1 MFAVH
6 RKDTNK
12 RARNT
17 KLASVF
23 FIEHVEFTAAN
34 RHTIQSRLAIHI
46 KESKKRRMP
55 EKLCLLQQ
63 KTETIF
69 ARRPIFII
77 FALVLALYAWSTT
90 KTSLLK
96 KKMENYIVSARKYR
110 PDTFESVVAQKSL
123 TTTLKNAIHSGKL
136 AHAYLF
142 CGPRG
147 VGKTTC
153 ARIFAKTINCTNPTG
168 NGEPCN
174 QCESCQSFNQ
184 QRSYSIYELDAA
196 SNNSV
201 EDIRSLNEQV
211 RIPPQVGK
219 YKVYIIDEVHMLSQ
233 AAFNAF
239 LKTLE
244 EPPAHAIFI
253 LATTEKHKIIPTILS
268 RCQIYDFSRI
278 EAADII
284 AHLKGIAEKEKINYE
299 YEALRI
305 IAQKSD
311 GCMRDAL
318 SLFDQMASFTQSDLT
333 YAKVIESLNVLDY
346 EYYFRLTDFILEKK
360 TAQCLLLFNS
370 ILNKGF
376 EGNIFIEGAAS
387 HFRDLLV
394 NSDDATGE
402 LFEGSPELRA
412 RYAEQARRCTPKMLF
427 NAIRL
432 CSNCSLNYRTSRNK
446 RLQVELTLIE
456 LSQMSDNDND
466 DGGGR
471 RPKIL
476 KPIFNKI
483 AQDTPQAQAVK
494 AAQPEPATQHT
505 QRSAVTGSTTQ
516 QVAAI
521 ATTQQST
528 PQPTTPTP
536 AQAVQQG
543 RPAELR
549 TRNEGGGSLG
559 KMFRKSRTVIE
570 AAPQSEPIPV
580 VEAPKAEE
588 TKPAITPAPSTVTI
602 TDATIAQAWTSFA
615 LLLPENERALADR
628 MKIMSPK
635 VEEKDCFVISVDNQM
650 AADLFTSEGKRIC
663 EGMAPFLGNTVMKM
677 RIVVNKVVVERHV
690 SDKSKQYAILVEKNP
705 LVERLRQELNLEIAR

>member
-1 MFAVH
+1 
-6 RKDTNK
+6 
-12 RARNT
+12 
-17 KLASVF
+17 
-23 FIEHVEFTAAN
+23 
-34 RHTIQSRLAIHI
+34 
-46 KESKKRRMP
+46 
-55 EKLCLLQQ
+55 
-63 KTETIF
+63 
-69 ARRPIFII
+69 
-77 FALVLALYAWSTT
+77 
-90 KTSLLK
+90 
-96 KKMENYIVSARKYR
+96 MENYIVSARKYR

-153 ARIFAKTINCTNPTG
+153 ARIFAKTINCTNPTE

-278 EAADII
+278 EAGDII
-284 AHLKGIAEKEKINYE
+284 AHLKNIAEKENINCD

-318 SLFDQMASFTQSDLT
+318 SLFDQMASFTQGDLT
-333 YAKVIESLNVLDY
+333 YTKVIESLNVLDY
-346 EYYFRLTDFILEKK
+346 EYYFRLTDFIIEKK
-360 TAQCLLLFNS
+360 TSQCLLLFNEV
-370 ILNKGF
+370 LNKGF

-394 NSDDATGE
+394 NSDEATIE
-402 LFEGSPELRA
+402 LFEGSTELRN
-412 RYAEQARRCTPKMLF
+412 RYTEQAKRCTPKMLF

-456 LSQMSDNDND
+456 LSQMSDSDND
-466 DGGGR
+466 DSGGR
-471 RPKIL
+471 RPKML

-483 AQDTPQAQAVK
+483 AQDVAQT
-494 AAQPEPATQHT
+494 PATQT
-505 QRSAVTGSTTQ
+505 AQTPAPQQAVPQ
-516 QVAAI
+516 KNDRQEAPKQVATPYNTAI
-521 ATTQQST
+521 Q
-528 PQPTTPTP
+528 TP
-536 AQAVQQG
+536 ATQAPAIQG

-549 TRNEGGGSLG
+549 ARAENGGGNLG
-559 KMFRKSRTVIE
+559 RMFQRSRTIIGTT
-570 AAPQSEPIPV
+570 PQSNPV
-580 VEAPKAEE
+580 ATVAQERPKAINKVEQ
-588 TKPAITPAPSTVTI
+588 TTATVAPSAESVTI
-602 TDATIAQAWTSFA
+602 TDATLTQAWTSFA

-628 MKIMSPK
+628 MKIMTPK
-635 VEEKDCFVISVDNQM
+635 VDGEGYFSISVDNQM
-650 AADLFTSEGKRIC
+650 AADLFTKEEKRIC
-663 EGMAPFLGNTVMKM
+663 EGMKPFLGNRTMRMKV
-677 RIVVNKVVVERHV
+677 VVNKVVVERHV

-705 LVERLRQELNLEIAR
+705 LIEKLRKELNLEVAR

>member
-1 MFAVH
+1 
-6 RKDTNK
+6 
-12 RARNT
+12 
-17 KLASVF
+17 
-23 FIEHVEFTAAN
+23 
-34 RHTIQSRLAIHI
+34 
-46 KESKKRRMP
+46 
-55 EKLCLLQQ
+55 
-63 KTETIF
+63 
-69 ARRPIFII
+69 
-77 FALVLALYAWSTT
+77 
-90 KTSLLK
+90 
-96 KKMENYIVSARKYR
+96 MENYIVSARKYR
-110 PDTFESVVAQKSL
+110 PDTFETVVAQKSL

-153 ARIFAKTINCTNPTG
+153 ARIFAKTINCTNPTE

-174 QCESCQSFNQ
+174 KCESCQSFNQ

-284 AHLKGIAEKEKINYE
+284 AHLKSIAEKENIHYE

-318 SLFDQMASFTQSDLT
+318 SLFDQMASFTQSNLT

-360 TAQCLLLFNS
+360 RSQCLLLVND

-376 EGNIFIEGAAS
+376 EGNICIEGAAS

-394 NSDDATGE
+394 NSDNATAE
-402 LFEGSPELRA
+402 LFEGSAELRG
-412 RYAEQARRCTPKMLF
+412 RYIEQAKRCTPRMLF

-456 LSQMSDNDND
+456 LSQMSDSDSD

-483 AQDTPQAQAVK
+483 AQEA
-494 AAQPEPATQHT
+494 
-505 QRSAVTGSTTQ
+505 Q
-516 QVAAI
+516 QVAA
-521 ATTQQST
+521 ATHQKTGADSSAGNTQVKDKATAGAAAEASHHRTAPTAMTAT
-528 PQPTTPTP
+528 PDRPTQATAKP
-536 AQAVQQG
+536 APAIQG

-549 TRNEGGGSLG
+549 TRADGGGTLG
-559 KMFRKSRTVIE
+559 QMFKKSRTNIAVGTQE
-570 AAPQSEPIPV
+570 KAP
-580 VEAPKAEE
+580 VEAPGDAKE
-588 TKPAITPAPSTVTI
+588 TVETAVATESATNTPTKI
-602 TDATIAQAWTSFA
+602 TDATLGQAWTSFA

-628 MKIMSPK
+628 MKIISPK
-635 VEEKDCFVISVDNQM
+635 VDDQSSFTIFVDNQM
-650 AADLFTSEGKRIC
+650 AADLFYKEERRIC
-663 EGMAPFLGNTVMKM
+663 DGMKAFLGNTTMKM
-677 RIVVNKVVVERHV
+677 NIVVNKVVVERHV

-705 LVERLRQELNLEIAR
+705 LVERLRKELNLEIAR

>member
-1 MFAVH
+1 MVDRSNQNRFVVQ
-6 RKDTNK
+6 RELFPQLFKKTSVVTLFY
-12 RARNT
+12 AR
-17 KLASVF
+17 
-23 FIEHVEFTAAN
+23 
-34 RHTIQSRLAIHI
+34 
-46 KESKKRRMP
+46 
-55 EKLCLLQQ
+55 
-63 KTETIF
+63 
-69 ARRPIFII
+69 
-77 FALVLALYAWSTT
+77 FALPLCESYIWLFTLYIIE
-90 KTSLLK
+90 
-96 KKMENYIVSARKYR
+96 KMENYIVSARKYR

-123 TTTLKNAIHSGKL
+123 TTTLKNAIHSGRL

-153 ARIFAKTINCTNPTG
+153 ARIFAKTINCTNPTE

-201 EDIRSLNEQV
+201 DDIRSLNEQV

-219 YKVYIIDEVHMLSQ
+219 YKVYIIDEVHMLTTS
-233 AAFNAF
+233 AFNAF

-253 LATTEKHKIIPTILS
+253 LATTEKHKVIPTILS

-284 AHLKGIAEKEKINYE
+284 AHLKGIAEKEGIHCD

-318 SLFDQMASFTQSDLT
+318 SLFDQMASFTQGDLT
-333 YAKVIESLNVLDY
+333 YTKVIESLNVLDY
-346 EYYFRLTDFILEKK
+346 EYYFRLTDYIIEKK
-360 TAQCLLLFNS
+360 TAQCLLLFNDV
-370 ILNKGF
+370 LNKGF

-394 NSDDATGE
+394 NSDDATAE
-402 LFEGSPELRA
+402 LFEGSTDLRN
-412 RYAEQARRCTPKMLF
+412 RYTEQAKRCTPKMLF

-432 CSNCSLNYRTSRNK
+432 CSNCSMNYRTSRNK

-456 LSQMSDNDND
+456 LSQMGESDSD
-466 DGGGR
+466 DGGGL

-483 AQDTPQAQAVK
+483 ANQTPQAQA
-494 AAQPEPATQHT
+494 AQATQAPQTAQNIQATNNTQTLPQQSVAPASTVSQRPATPAP
-505 QRSAVTGSTTQ
+505 AV
-516 QVAAI
+516 
-521 ATTQQST
+521 
-528 PQPTTPTP
+528 
-536 AQAVQQG
+536 QG

-549 TRNEGGGSLG
+549 NRGEGGGTLG
-559 KMFRKSRTVIE
+559 RMFQKSRTVIE
-570 AAPQSEPIPV
+570 TGTQSTTPP
-580 VEAPKAEE
+580 AKEE
-588 TKPAITPAPSTVTI
+588 TRVERPEPTAPSNAQIII
-602 TDATIAQAWTSFA
+602 TDAMLAQAWTSFA

-628 MKIMSPK
+628 MKIMVPK
-635 VEEKDCFVISVDNQM
+635 VESQNSFIISVDNQM
-650 AADLFTSEGKRIC
+650 AADLFTREEKRIC
-663 EGMAPFLGNTVMKM
+663 EGMSSFLGDTTM
-677 RIVVNKVVVERHV
+677 RMRVVVNKVVVERHT
-690 SDKSKQYAILVEKNP
+690 SDKSKQYALLVEKNP
-705 LVERLRQELNLEIAR
+705 LVEKLRKELNLEVSR

>member
-1 MFAVH
+1 
-6 RKDTNK
+6 
-12 RARNT
+12 
-17 KLASVF
+17 
-23 FIEHVEFTAAN
+23 
-34 RHTIQSRLAIHI
+34 
-46 KESKKRRMP
+46 
-55 EKLCLLQQ
+55 
-63 KTETIF
+63 
-69 ARRPIFII
+69 
-77 FALVLALYAWSTT
+77 
-90 KTSLLK
+90 
-96 KKMENYIVSARKYR
+96 MENYIVSARKYR

-123 TTTLKNAIHSGKL
+123 TTTLKNAIHSGRL
-136 AHAYLF
+136 AHAFLF

-153 ARIFAKTINCTNPTG
+153 ARIFAKTINCTNPTE

-201 EDIRSLNEQV
+201 DDIRSLNEQV

-219 YKVYIIDEVHMLSQ
+219 YKVYIIDEVHMLTQ

-268 RCQIYDFSRI
+268 RCQIYDFTRI

-284 AHLKGIAEKEKINYE
+284 AHLKGIAEKEGINYE

-333 YAKVIESLNVLDY
+333 YSKVIESLNVLDY
-346 EYYFRLTDFILEKK
+346 EYYFRLTDFILEKN

-370 ILNKGF
+370 VLNKGF

-402 LFEGSPELRA
+402 LFEGCTELRD

-427 NAIRL
+427 KAIRL

-446 RLQVELTLIE
+446 RLHVELTLIE
-456 LSQMSDNDND
+456 LSQMSDSDSD

-476 KPIFNKI
+476 KPIFNKTT
-483 AQDTPQAQAVK
+483 QDTVQEQTVK
-494 AAQPEPATQHT
+494 
-505 QRSAVTGSTTQ
+505 
-516 QVAAI
+516 
-521 ATTQQST
+521 T
-528 PQPTTPTP
+528 PQPTPVAPVTQRSDGNTTHKTANSVATPNTTPQPSTHTPTQP
-536 AQAVQQG
+536 QAGQPVQAVQQG
-543 RPAELR
+543 RPAELK
-549 TRNEGGGSLG
+549 TRSEGGGSLG
-559 KMFRKSRTVIE
+559 RMFKKSRTVIE
-570 AAPQSEPIPV
+570 TAVQNEPTSIETV
-580 VEAPKAEE
+580 KAEE
-588 TKPAITPAPSTVTI
+588 VKPAVTPVPNTATI

-635 VEEKDCFVISVDNQM
+635 VEGNESFVISVDNQM

-690 SDKSKQYAILVEKNP
+690 SDKSKQYAMLVEKNP
-705 LVERLRQELNLEIAR
+705 LVEKLRQELNLEIAR

>member
-1 MFAVH
+1 
-6 RKDTNK
+6 
-12 RARNT
+12 
-17 KLASVF
+17 
-23 FIEHVEFTAAN
+23 
-34 RHTIQSRLAIHI
+34 
-46 KESKKRRMP
+46 
-55 EKLCLLQQ
+55 
-63 KTETIF
+63 
-69 ARRPIFII
+69 
-77 FALVLALYAWSTT
+77 
-90 KTSLLK
+90 
-96 KKMENYIVSARKYR
+96 MENYIVSARKYR

-153 ARIFAKTINCTNPTG
+153 ARIFAKTINCTNPTA

-278 EAADII
+278 EASDIV
-284 AHLKGIAEKEKINYE
+284 AHLKGIADKENINCD

-318 SLFDQMASFTQSDLT
+318 SLFDQMVSFTQGDLT
-333 YAKVIESLNVLDY
+333 YSKVIESLNVLDY

-360 TAQCLLLFNS
+360 TPQCLLLFNE

-394 NSDDATGE
+394 NSDDATAE
-402 LFEGSPELRA
+402 LFEGSSDLRN

-456 LSQMSDNDND
+456 LSQMSDSDSD
-466 DGGGR
+466 EGGGR

-476 KPIFNKI
+476 KPIFNSIIKE
-483 AQDTPQAQAVK
+483 ATKAPAPQTIQPV
-494 AAQPEPATQHT
+494 AAPDKATQPAEKIT
-505 QRSAVTGSTTQ
+505 TTQ
-516 QVAAI
+516 QQPYATARSVTQTTTVQ
-521 ATTQQST
+521 ATTM
-528 PQPTTPTP
+528 
-536 AQAVQQG
+536 QG

-549 TRNEGGGSLG
+549 TRAENGGTLG
-559 KMFRKSRTVIE
+559 RMFQKSRTVIE
-570 AAPQSEPIPV
+570 TGKQCDPPVAKVAQIEQDIP
-580 VEAPKAEE
+580 
-588 TKPAITPAPSTVTI
+588 TVATTGSIAI
-602 TDATIAQAWTSFA
+602 TDAMLAQAWTSFA

-628 MKIMSPK
+628 MKIMVPK
-635 VEEKDCFVISVDNQM
+635 VENSNSFIITVDNQM
-650 AADLFTSEGKRIC
+650 AADLFAREEKRIC
-663 EGMAPFLGNTVMKM
+663 EGMSAYLGNSTMKM
-677 RIVVNKVVVERHV
+677 NIVVNKVVVERHT

-705 LVERLRQELNLEIAR
+705 LVEKLRKELNLEVAR

>member
-1 MFAVH
+1 MFYG
-6 RKDTNK
+6 
-12 RARNT
+12 
-17 KLASVF
+17 L
-23 FIEHVEFTAAN
+23 
-34 RHTIQSRLAIHI
+34 
-46 KESKKRRMP
+46 
-55 EKLCLLQQ
+55 
-63 KTETIF
+63 
-69 ARRPIFII
+69 
-77 FALVLALYAWSTT
+77 FALSLRYCRTT
-90 KTSLLK
+90 FPEQRLNNIYKE

-123 TTTLKNAIHSGKL
+123 TTTLKNAIHSGRL
-136 AHAYLF
+136 AHAFLF

-153 ARIFAKTINCTNPTG
+153 ARIFAKTINCTNPTE

-201 EDIRSLNEQV
+201 DDIRSLNEQV

-219 YKVYIIDEVHMLSQ
+219 YKVYIIDEVHMLTQ

-268 RCQIYDFSRI
+268 RCQIYDFTRI

-284 AHLKGIAEKEKINYE
+284 AHLKGIAEKEGINYE

-360 TAQCLLLFNS
+360 TAQCLLLFND

-394 NSDDATGE
+394 NRDEATGE
-402 LFEGSPELRA
+402 LFEGSDELRS
-412 RYAEQARRCTPKMLF
+412 RYIEQARRCTPKMLF
-427 NAIRL
+427 KAIRL

-456 LSQMSDNDND
+456 LSQMSDSDSD
-466 DGGGR
+466 DSGGR

-476 KPIFNKI
+476 KPIFNK
-483 AQDTPQAQAVK
+483 AVQETPQAQT
-494 AAQPEPATQHT
+494 AQTATPTGTSQPDPKSCNT
-505 QRSAVTGSTTQ
+505 ASAPQ
-516 QVAAI
+516 QPT
-521 ATTQQST
+521 ATTGTNNERPLST
-528 PQPTTPTP
+528 SQAPTQTI
-536 AQAVQQG
+536 QQG
-543 RPAELR
+543 RPVGLR
-549 TRNEGGGSLG
+549 TRNEDEGNLG
-559 KMFRKSRTVIE
+559 RMFKRSRTAIE
-570 AAPQSEPIPV
+570 TSTQSDTAP

-588 TKPAITPAPSTVTI
+588 RKTVIVQPTNTVTI
-602 TDATIAQAWTSFA
+602 TDATVSQAWTSFA

-635 VEEKDCFVISVDNQM
+635 AEGTNCFTISVDNQM
-650 AADLFTSEGKRIC
+650 AADLFTSEEKRIC
-663 EGMAPFLGNTVMKM
+663 EGMSTFLGNTVLKMK
-677 RIVVNKVVVERHV
+677 IIVNKVVVERHV

-705 LVERLRQELNLEIAR
+705 LIEKLRQELNLEVAR